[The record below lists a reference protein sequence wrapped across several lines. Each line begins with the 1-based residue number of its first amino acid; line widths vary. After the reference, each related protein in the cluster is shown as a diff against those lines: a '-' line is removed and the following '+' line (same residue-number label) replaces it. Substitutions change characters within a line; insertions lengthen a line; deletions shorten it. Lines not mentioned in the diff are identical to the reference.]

1 MKAITLLRRNP
12 MKINTTY
19 ILYLFTY
26 LFLTNTSS
34 SLLAAAASCTIDGMV
49 GKQPE
54 RICERKN
61 SIKRA
66 IRDGD
71 ESLGRALL
79 FYGPSGTGK
88 KTAAKK
94 IAEQSGAE
102 LIVVNVSKGAT
113 YEGVQRLF
121 KKAEDLAK
129 QKKHVIVVIE
139 DVDKVSNSLVG
150 EAVHMFLN
158 GPAAKLFF
166 ILAIATATDYSK
178 FDDQDEKK
186 YMEKIHFNLPNTS
199 ERKQYIRKY
208 INEHN
213 LILSKVMINTL
224 AATTLHYSYGDLE
237 KFLIKSNY
245 FISNKKHL
253 PFTQGFVSQMIQ
265 NSELRNRAAKDLLL
279 SSLLIFSCYYF
290 RSEIAY
296 IINKIQSN
304 TPKEG
309 IK

>member
-1 MKAITLLRRNP
+1 

-19 ILYLFTY
+19 LLYLFTY

-34 SLLAAAASCTIDGMV
+34 PLLATAASCTIDGMV

-94 IAEQSGAE
+94 MAKQSGAE
-102 LIVVNVSKGAT
+102 FIVVNVSDGANS
-113 YEGVQRLF
+113 ENVKKLF
-121 KKAEDLAK
+121 KRAENLAD
-129 QKKHVIVVIE
+129 QKKHVIVIIE
-139 DVDKVSNSLVG
+139 DVDKITNTSIG
-150 EAVHMFLN
+150 GAVHMFLN
-158 GPAAKLFF
+158 GPAAKLCF
-166 ILAIATATDYSK
+166 ILAIATATDHSN
-178 FDDQDEKK
+178 FDDRGEKK
-186 YMEKIHFNLPNTS
+186 YMEKIYFNLPNTS
-199 ERKQYIRKY
+199 ERKQYIMQY

-245 FISNKKHL
+245 FISNKKYL

-279 SSLLIFSCYYF
+279 S
-290 RSEIAY
+290 
-296 IINKIQSN
+296 
-304 TPKEG
+304 
-309 IK
+309 